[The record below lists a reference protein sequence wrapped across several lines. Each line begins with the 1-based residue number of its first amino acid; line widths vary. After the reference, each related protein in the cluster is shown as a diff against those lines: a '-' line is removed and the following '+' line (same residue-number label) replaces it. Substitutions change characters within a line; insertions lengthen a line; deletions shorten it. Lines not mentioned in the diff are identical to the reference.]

1 MKIKEIKNKLNT
13 IRSMVSLHESGKGYQ
28 IADPDIPEEYQLMTR
43 VTTILNRGVPKRELE
58 NWKLRQEAE
67 YFSTHFRRQLRK
79 NISLED
85 KYFSDNIGGR
95 LQKHMSFE
103 DLVDTIEQ
111 IRTESKT
118 KSNMSLAGMT
128 DMAIEVREKSKTA
141 SQRIRDTA
149 ADWGSTIHN
158 LIERLSYDSSVF
170 VPEEF
175 SYAVNSWYSWLS
187 ESKMSILATE
197 QPLYFYDEETHV
209 RYCGTADLIALT
221 EDKENIV
228 IADYKSGKR
237 IYATHSLQNSAYSMA
252 LKQLL
257 SDLDYTGQPRC
268 MVVKLPKTT
277 DEKFQVRESSN
288 VPWQEEVFYAMAE
301 NQLLVKSWES
311 NRKKWLPLK
320 KEKVTS
326 DV

>member
-13 IRSMVSLHESGKGYQ
+13 IRSKVSLHESGKGYQ
-28 IADPDIPEEYQLMTR
+28 IADPDIPEEHQLMTR
-43 VTTILNRGVPKRELE
+43 VTTILNRGVPKRQLAE
-58 NWKLRQEAE
+58 WILRQESE
-67 YFSTHFRRQLRK
+67 YFSDEFRRRLR
-79 NISLED
+79 
-85 KYFSDNIGGR
+85 
-95 LQKHMSFE
+95 
-103 DLVDTIEQ
+103 T
-111 IRTESKT
+111 
-118 KSNMSLAGMT
+118 NMSYEETVTMALAVKEEST
-128 DMAIEVREKSKTA
+128 TA

-175 SYAVNSWYSWLS
+175 SCAVNSWYSWLS

-320 KEKVTS
+320 KEKVPS
-326 DV
+326 DA

>member
-1 MKIKEIKNKLNT
+1 MKIKEIKNKLKT

-28 IADPDIPEEYQLMTR
+28 IADPDIPEEHQLMTR
-43 VTTILNRGVPKRELE
+43 VTTILNRGVPKRQLAE
-58 NWKLRQEAE
+58 WILRQESE
-67 YFSTHFRRQLRK
+67 YFSDEFRRRLR
-79 NISLED
+79 
-85 KYFSDNIGGR
+85 
-95 LQKHMSFE
+95 
-103 DLVDTIEQ
+103 T
-111 IRTESKT
+111 
-118 KSNMSLAGMT
+118 NMSYEETVTMALAVKEEST
-128 DMAIEVREKSKTA
+128 TA

-326 DV
+326 DA